1 MTATQPENRPAAEQ
15 SDTDDSFAAISE
27 HVLRTLGRPADYHRV
42 VVRRLWAG
50 HYRVNV
56 LVGNDVTSTTIAHS
70 YFLVTDDDGKV
81 SGSTPAITRRY
92 GPPTAAGGLSWDTR
106 S

>member
-1 MTATQPENRPAAEQ
+1 MTAAQRENRPAKPI
-15 SDTDDSFAAISE
+15 SDTDDLTASIGGQ
-27 HVLRTLGRPADYHRV
+27 VLRALGQPVDPHRV
-42 VVRRLWAG
+42 IVRRLWAD

-56 LVGNDVTSTTIAHS
+56 LVGSDVTSTTIAHS

-81 SGSTPAITRRY
+81 SRATPPITRRY
-92 GPPTAAGGLSWDTR
+92 GPPAAEGQTWDTA